1 MPGSEL
7 SPDGHAVTE
16 DQEDCRI
23 PSAPSGISTRQQ
35 LINSP
40 CPICGDKISG
50 FHYGIFSCESCKGF
64 FKRTVQNRKNYVCL
78 RGAGCPVTV
87 ATRKKCPACRF
98 DKCLNMGMKLE
109 AIREDRTRGGRST
122 YQCTYTLPAN
132 LVGSPAGGMT
142 SEKLTTAGNC
152 SPAPAGNEHH
162 YTVRHHSN
170 HSHKMQVPQLLQ
182 DIMDVEHL
190 WHYNDN
196 DRISGGVS
204 AGNVARN
211 SGNDNMLVGLGG
223 PGNGSVSAVTGTA
236 AGISNNGGTV
246 ECPSNDFGNV
256 DTNNRRGDSTTP
268 CPTSAGPT
276 DQRSTNGNTA
286 NNSNPQVGSTHS
298 NSNSTLHSDSQVSN
312 LCNIADHRLYKIV
325 KWCKSLPLFKNI
337 SIDDQICLLI
347 NSWCE
352 LLLFSCC
359 FRSMSTPGEIRV
371 SLGKSITLEQARQLG
386 LATCIERML
395 AFTNNLRRL
404 RVDQYEYVAMKVNF
418 VIFTTSSV
426 ADVY

>member
-1 MPGSEL
+1 MFVQVVAQGSPLHLPVASSAHQYSAPGSEL
-7 SPDGHAVTE
+7 STESHPD
-16 DQEDCRI
+16 DQDDCRI

-132 LVGSPAGGMT
+132 LIGGSAGGMPGD
-142 SEKLTTAGNC
+142 KLMGGNC
-152 SPAPAGNEHH
+152 SPAPPGEHH
-162 YTVRHHSN
+162 HSSLRHHSN
-170 HSHKMQVPQLLQ
+170 HSHKMQAVVPQLLQ

-196 DRISGGVS
+196 DRATGGSQADLIS
-204 AGNVARN
+204 
-211 SGNDNMLVGLGG
+211 DLGG
-223 PGNGSVSAVTGTA
+223 SC
-236 AGISNNGGTV
+236 SNNGNKGPPRP
-246 ECPSNDFGNV
+246 PS
-256 DTNNRRGDSTTP
+256 
-268 CPTSAGPT
+268 A
-276 DQRSTNGNTA
+276 
-286 NNSNPQVGSTHS
+286 
-298 NSNSTLHSDSQVSN
+298 NSTLGIKQEQLSPSPMSSTASN
-312 LCNIADHRLYKIV
+312 ANGNSTQHLDERICNIADHRLYKIV

-395 AFTNNLRRL
+395 TFTNNLRRL
-404 RVDQYEYVAMKVNF
+404 RVDQYEYVAMKVNYSNTEY
-418 VIFTTSSV
+418 ISNNMQI
-426 ADVY
+426 